1 MDFILHERMHQNYQ
15 KNLHQPDVFAVHT
28 IKNKQELRNYIFE
41 VKFVMMKKL
50 LFLMMAIALTI
61 ASKAQDAPAKDTSW
75 KKTPR
80 FTPERI
86 NNLVHTKLDVK
97 FDYQKSYLYG
107 KAWVTLTPHFAPTAS
122 LTLDA
127 KGMEI
132 KTLGLTA
139 NNSVKSLKYTY
150 DNEQLK
156 IQLDRTYKKGEK
168 YTVYVEYTAKPDEY
182 EKQSGRDP
190 MLGTKGLFFINPKG
204 EDKNKPVQIW
214 TQGETESNSVWFP
227 TIDQTQQKTTQELYM
242 TVPAKYVSL
251 SNGKL
256 ISQKVNGDGT
266 RTDYWKMDLPHS
278 PYLFFMGVGDYAV
291 AKDSWRGKEVNYY
304 VEPEYGPVAKK
315 IFGNTPEM
323 MTYFSKL
330 TGVDYPWVKYSQMT
344 ARDYVAGAMEN
355 TTATLHQEFAQQDAR
370 ELTDENRWEGTIAH
384 ELFHQ
389 WFGDY
394 VTAESWSNLTVN
406 ESFADYSQTLW
417 FEYKYGKDAGAAENY
432 TGMRS
437 YLQGDNAKK
446 DLVRFYYADR
456 EDMFDAVSY
465 SKGGRILHM
474 LRNYLGD
481 SAFFKGLNLYLST
494 NKFKSAEAHH
504 LRLAFEEVS
513 GKDLNWYF
521 NQWYFGNGHPKL
533 NINYSYQQDK
543 KLAMVVVKQTQN
555 TGKLFRIPTYI
566 DIYQGKN
573 KSRNMVWVENA
584 IDTFYF
590 ASETKPDLI
599 NFDGDK
605 VLLAEKTENKN
616 LDNYIHQYYHAGN
629 YMDRREAVDF
639 CGRKIDDPKAK
650 ALLLDAVSDSYYG
663 IRGLAISKIDLKKE
677 NQREVFEKKIASLVT
692 VEKNRPVKAS
702 MLTALGNTNNKE
714 YNKLYQSLV
723 NDSSYTVSGA
733 ALIAL
738 SKVDSVAALNEATK
752 QAETTT
758 KGDLEV
764 AVNKILIASGN
775 EEIFNK
781 LTTKFAS
788 LGLTNEKFMLMQQIA
803 DMAGSMKSNDRI
815 KTSIDLIIQFRNE
828 IPTSLKDQAMPYING
843 FILQGIMNKLKT
855 ANNTEM
861 ITYLESKMK

>member
-1 MDFILHERMHQNYQ
+1 MISL
-15 KNLHQPDVFAVHT
+15 NL
-28 IKNKQELRNYIFE
+28 
-41 VKFVMMKKL
+41 KFLNMKKHTL
-50 LFLMMAIALTI
+50 LFVTIILSGILFAQEKPIAD
-61 ASKAQDAPAKDTSW
+61 SSW

-80 FTPERI
+80 YTQDRI

-97 FDYQKSYLYG
+97 FDYSQSSLHG
-107 KAWVTLTPHFAPTAS
+107 KAWITLTPHFSPTAT

-132 KTLGLTA
+132 KRIGLVKNNAIQTLDY
-139 NNSVKSLKYTY
+139 KYN
-150 DNEQLK
+150 NEQIAL
-156 IQLDRTYKKGEK
+156 QLDKTYKKGEK
-168 YTVYVEYTAKPDEY
+168 YTVYVEYTARPNEY

-190 MLGTKGLFFINPKG
+190 MLGTKGLFFINPTG
-204 EDKNKPVQIW
+204 EDKNKPIQIW

-256 ISQKVNGDGT
+256 MSQKINNDGT

-291 AKDSWRGKEVNYY
+291 VKDSWRGKEVSYY
-304 VEPEYGPVAKK
+304 VEPAYGPVAKK

-323 MTYFSKL
+323 MTFFSTL

-355 TTATLHQEFAQQDAR
+355 TTATLHQEYAQQDAR
-370 ELTDENRWEGTIAH
+370 ELTDENRWEGTVAH

-394 VTAESWSNLTVN
+394 VTAESWSHLTVN

-417 FEYKYGKDAGAAENY
+417 FEYKYGKDAGDAENFS
-432 TGMRS
+432 GMRA
-437 YLQGDNAKK
+437 YLSGDNAKK

-481 SAFFKGLNLYLST
+481 SACFKGLNLYLTT

-504 LRLAFEEVS
+504 LRLALEEVS
-513 GKDLNWYF
+513 GKDLTWFF
-521 NQWYFGNGHPKL
+521 NQWYFGSGHPKL
-533 NINYSYQQDK
+533 DINYSYQSDK
-543 KLAMVVVKQTQN
+543 KQVMVVVKQTQN
-555 TGKLFRIPTYI
+555 TGKIFRIPTYI
-566 DIYQGKN
+566 DIYNGKA
-573 KSRNMVWVENA
+573 KSRNWVWMENA

-590 ASETKPDLI
+590 ANSSKPDLI

-605 VLLAEKTENKN
+605 VLLCEKKENKN

-629 YMDRREAVDF
+629 YMDRKEAVDF
-639 CGRKIDDPKAK
+639 CGRKLDDPKAR
-650 ALLLDAVSDSYYG
+650 AVLQDAMADRYHG
-663 IRGLAISKIDLKKE
+663 IRALALSKIDLKKDI
-677 NQREVFEKKIASLVT
+677 QREAFEQKIAALVST
-692 VEKNRPVKAS
+692 EKNRPVKAS
-702 MLTALGNTNNKE
+702 MITALGNTNNKA
-714 YNKLYQSLV
+714 YTTLYQTSAR
-723 NDSSYTVSGA
+723 DSSYTVAGA

-738 SKVDSVAALNEATK
+738 SKVDSIAALDEATAQSK
-752 QAETTT
+752 TVT
-758 KGDLEV
+758 KGDLDV
-764 AVNKILIASGN
+764 AVNKILIAAGN
-775 EEIFNK
+775 EEIFTR
-781 LTTKFAS
+781 LTTKFSS
-788 LGLTNEKFMLMQQIA
+788 LGLSNDKFMLMQQIA
-803 DMAGSMKSNDRI
+803 DMAGSMKNNDRI
-815 KTSIDLIIQFRNE
+815 KTSIDLIIGFRDE
-828 IPTSLKDQAMPYING
+828 IPTSVKEQVNPYING
-843 FILQGIMNKLKT
+843 FILQGIMNKLK
-855 ANNTEM
+855 ANGNTEM
-861 ITYLESKMK
+861 AKYLESKLK

>member
-1 MDFILHERMHQNYQ
+1 MDFNLHRCIPQNYQ
-15 KNLHQPDVFAVHT
+15 KNLHKPDVFAVHP
-28 IKNKQELRNYIFE
+28 IKKKQELRNYIFE
-41 VKFVMMKKL
+41 GKLLLMKKL
-50 LFLMMAIALTI
+50 IFMVVAITVSVISL
-61 ASKAQDAPAKDTSW
+61 AQEVAVTDTSW

-80 FTPERI
+80 YTPERI

-97 FDYQKSYLYG
+97 FDYQKSHLYG
-107 KAWVTLTPHFAPTAS
+107 KAWVTLTPHFSPTRE

-132 KTLGLTA
+132 KSLGLSI
-139 NNSVKSLKYTY
+139 NNSTKPLQYVYN
-150 DNEQLK
+150 NEQLK
-156 IQLDRTYKKGEK
+156 IQLDRSYKKGEK

-182 EKQSGRDP
+182 EKASGRDP
-190 MLGTKGLFFINPKG
+190 MLGAKGLYFINPKG
-204 EDKNKPVQIW
+204 DDKNKPVQVW

-256 ISQKVNGDGT
+256 ISQKSNADGT

-278 PYLFFMGVGDYAV
+278 PYLFFMGVGDFAV
-291 AKDSWRGKEVNYY
+291 VKDNWRGKEVSYY

-323 MTYFSKL
+323 MTYFSKI
-330 TGVDYPWVKYSQMT
+330 TGIDYPWIKYSQMVG
-344 ARDYVAGAMEN
+344 RDYVSGAMEN
-355 TTATLHQEFAQQDAR
+355 TTATLHQESAQQDAR

-394 VTAESWSNLTVN
+394 VTAESWSNLTLN

-417 FEYKYGKDAGAAENY
+417 FEYKYGKDEGDAENY
-432 TGMRS
+432 TGIRA
-437 YLQGDNAKK
+437 YLQGDNTKK

-481 SAFFKGLNLYLST
+481 SAFFKGLNLYLTT
-494 NKFKSAEAHH
+494 NKFKPAEAHH
-504 LRLAFEEVS
+504 LRLALEEVS

-533 NINYSYQQDK
+533 NINYSYQQEK
-543 KLAMVVVKQTQN
+543 KQAMVVVKQTQN
-555 TGKLFRIPTYI
+555 TGKTFRIPTYI
-566 DIYQGKN
+566 DIYHGKN
-573 KSRNMVWVENA
+573 KSRNMVWVENT

-616 LDNYIHQYYHAGN
+616 LDNYIHQYYNAGT

-639 CGRKIDDPKAK
+639 CGRKMDDPKAK
-650 ALLLDAVSDSYYG
+650 ALLLDAIADPFHG
-663 IRGLAISKIDLKKE
+663 IRGLALSKIDLKKE
-677 NQREVFEKKIASLVT
+677 NQREVFEKKITSLVST
-692 VEKNRPVKAS
+692 EKNRPVKAS
-702 MLTALGNTNNKE
+702 MLTALGNTNKKE
-714 YNKLYQSLV
+714 YANLYQSLI
-723 NDSSYTVSGA
+723 NDSSYSVSGA

-752 QAETTT
+752 QSATTT

-781 LTTKFAS
+781 LTSKFSA
-788 LGLTNEKFMLMQQIA
+788 LGLSNEKFMLMQQIA

-815 KTSIDLIIQFRNE
+815 KTSIDLIIQFRND
-828 IPTSLKDQAMPYING
+828 IPGSLKEQVNPYING
-843 FILQGIMNKLKT
+843 FILQGIMNKLKA